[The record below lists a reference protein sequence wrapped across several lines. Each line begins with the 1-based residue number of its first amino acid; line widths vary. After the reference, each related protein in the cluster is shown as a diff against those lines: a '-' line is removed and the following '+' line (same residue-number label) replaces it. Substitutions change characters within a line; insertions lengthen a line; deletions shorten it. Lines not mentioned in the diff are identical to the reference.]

1 MAEVATRQDLPRRG
15 WAAVKRP
22 KIRALNIA
30 ITLVLTVF
38 WWNLYR
44 PSLLG
49 GPAEYAVVEGVSMES
64 TLHDGDLVV
73 TRHHDT
79 YHVGELI
86 AYQVPDGD
94 PNAGLRVV
102 HRIVGG
108 SAAAGYITQGD
119 NRNEI
124 DPWRPRP
131 DDVMGSVALRVPYA
145 GSVIAVLREP
155 PVFAWFAGSILL
167 IGIWTLSRHRRGNTR
182 L

>member
-1 MAEVATRQDLPRRG
+1 MAEVATRQGTPKRG
-15 WAAVKRP
+15 WAAVERP
-22 KIRALNIA
+22 KLRALNIA

-49 GPAEYAVVEGVSMES
+49 GPAEYAVVEGVSMQS
-64 TLHDGDLVV
+64 TLYDGDLVI
-73 TRHHDT
+73 TRHHDS
-79 YHVGELI
+79 YHVGEVI
-86 AYQVPDGD
+86 AYRVPDGN

-108 SAAAGYITQGD
+108 SAEEGYVTQGD
-119 NRNEI
+119 NRDEM

-131 DDVMGSVALRVPYA
+131 DDVMGSVALRIPSA
-145 GSVIAVLREP
+145 GSVIEVLREP
-155 PVFAWFAGSILL
+155 PMFAWFVGSILL
-167 IGIWTLSRHRRGNTR
+167 AGIWAVSRQRRAGAR

>member
-1 MAEVATRQDLPRRG
+1 MAEVATRKVPLGRG
-15 WAAVKRP
+15 WAGVKRP
-22 KIRALNIA
+22 KLRALNIA
-30 ITLVLTVF
+30 ITLVLAVF

-44 PSLLG
+44 PSILG
-49 GPAEYAVVEGVSMES
+49 GPAEYAVVDGVSMES

-73 TRHHDT
+73 TRRHET
-79 YHVGELI
+79 YHVGEII
-86 AYQVPDGD
+86 AYVVPDGD

-108 SAAAGYITQGD
+108 SAADGYVTQGD

-124 DPWRPRP
+124 DPWRPRA

-145 GSVIAVLREP
+145 GSVIEVLREP
-155 PVFAWFAGSILL
+155 PVFAWFVGSILL
-167 IGIWTLSRHRRGNTR
+167 VGIWSLSRHRRSDTR

>member
-1 MAEVATRQDLPRRG
+1 MAEVATPPVSHRRG

-22 KIRALNIA
+22 KLRALNIA
-30 ITLVLTVF
+30 ITLVLAVF

-49 GPAEYAVVEGVSMES
+49 GPAEYAVVDGVSMES
-64 TLHDGDLVV
+64 RLHDGDLVV
-73 TRHHDT
+73 TRHHDA
-79 YHVGELI
+79 YHVGEII
-86 AYQVPDGD
+86 AYQVPAGD
-94 PNAGLRVV
+94 PDAGLRVV

-108 SAAAGYITQGD
+108 SAEEGYVTRGD

-155 PVFAWFAGSILL
+155 AVFAWFVGSILL
-167 IGIWTLSRHRRGNTR
+167 LGIWSFGRRR
-182 L
+182 ADL